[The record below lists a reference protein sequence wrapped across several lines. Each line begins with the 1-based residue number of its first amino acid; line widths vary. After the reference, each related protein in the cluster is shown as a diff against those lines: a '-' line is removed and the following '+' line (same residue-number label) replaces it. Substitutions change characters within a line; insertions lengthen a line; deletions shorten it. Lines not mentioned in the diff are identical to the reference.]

1 MKAVKNKKRSKA
13 IRPYTIQRVKATDTG
28 NASSKKALLY
38 FSYIKTRAQGG
49 NMSNIGMMD
58 GAYFVGRT
66 ELLGWV
72 NTILD
77 TNITKIEQVLYV
89 LQ

>member
-1 MKAVKNKKRSKA
+1 
-13 IRPYTIQRVKATDTG
+13 
-28 NASSKKALLY
+28 
-38 FSYIKTRAQGG
+38 
-49 NMSNIGMMD
+49 MSNIGMMD

-77 TNITKIEQVLYV
+77 TNITKIEQVLYL
-89 LQ
+89 LQEQTNSKNCHRTANSRYNCLLPTPDRCKTVQFIVSLSTLRILTLFL